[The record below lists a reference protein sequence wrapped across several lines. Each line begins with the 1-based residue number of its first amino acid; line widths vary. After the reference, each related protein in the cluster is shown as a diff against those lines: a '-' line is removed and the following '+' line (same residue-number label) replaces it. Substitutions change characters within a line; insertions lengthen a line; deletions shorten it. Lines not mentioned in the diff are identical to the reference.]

1 MPYVDIK
8 CFPRTQEMREDI
20 VEKINQVLID
30 AWGCPPETI
39 SISLEEVAPEN
50 WDAQV
55 KDVEMDAREDT
66 MFILHGEKRY

>member
-20 VEKINQVLID
+20 VQKINQVLID

-55 KDVEMDAREDT
+55 KTAEMDPREES
-66 MFILHGEKRY
+66 MFILHGEKRF